1 MSYEDD
7 FIDWVAENRTGFL
20 GGLAD
25 EGAREL
31 REVGIFGN
39 PFQECSSMPRSTQS
53 REDNILDYFQT
64 TDLAIAQVIL
74 RLATTAVKAR
84 VAKSTEARDR
94 ALAAQKKT
102 AKVKAKASP
111 AAPSALDALIGK
123 PAAAPK
129 GKAKSKGPKKSHK
142 KQVKPAAVAPP
153 AAEEE
158 FDLPEGGDDSGID
171 GRG

>member
-1 MSYEDD
+1 
-7 FIDWVAENRTGFL
+7 
-20 GGLAD
+20 
-25 EGAREL
+25 
-31 REVGIFGN
+31 
-39 PFQECSSMPRSTQS
+39 MPRSTQS

-111 AAPSALDALIGK
+111 ASPAAPSALDALIGK

-129 GKAKSKGPKKSHK
+129 GKAKGKGPKKSHK
-142 KQVKPAAVAPP
+142 KQAKPAAVAPP

-158 FDLPEGGDDSGID
+158 FTLPDSPINDD
-171 GRG
+171 